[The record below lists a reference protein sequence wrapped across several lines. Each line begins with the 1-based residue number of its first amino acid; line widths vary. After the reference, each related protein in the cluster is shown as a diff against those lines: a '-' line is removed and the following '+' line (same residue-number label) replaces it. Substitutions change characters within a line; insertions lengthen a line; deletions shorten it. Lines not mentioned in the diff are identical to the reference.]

1 MGQSPAKKAGLMELL
16 KLYGIVEE
24 IVYQNEETGFGVI
37 AFDNAGDLINV
48 TGNLAYIVEG
58 ESICVNGRWASH
70 PKFGEQFYCEY
81 YEPHFE
87 RNVAS
92 IYKYLSSRVIKGV
105 GARIAK
111 RIVDQFGEETLNI
124 IEVYPERLSEIS
136 GISMQ
141 KAMDIHKEHI
151 KKIEIQTVVTFFAKY
166 GISPTLAIRVF
177 NTLGGMTI
185 KLCSQSPYIICE
197 QVDNIG
203 FLTADKI
210 ASEMGFPKNSDQRM
224 KSGILYELSRQSMNG
239 HTCYPKDE
247 LISEAS
253 KTLTIGVDSLK
264 NALDALIFE
273 RKLGTYE
280 SFVFLPQFY
289 NAETYIANRLT
300 VLNTRECKDLS
311 GKVKIS
317 EITDI
322 ELSPEQLEAVNEAL
336 KSNLL
341 IITGGPGTGK
351 TTVIN
356 SLIRAYQLLE
366 KKILLSAPTG
376 RAAKRISEL
385 TSCPAKTIHRLL
397 GIEHKKGE
405 KPSFV
410 KNEAD
415 PLTCDI
421 LIVDEMSMTDSML
434 FEALLRAVKEGTRLI
449 MVGDCDQ
456 LPPVGAGNVLKDMMS
471 CDSIKKISFKK
482 IFRQN
487 DTSKIV
493 ENAHRI
499 LNGEEPVYNT
509 KDTDFFF
516 MQSASG
522 EQATES
528 VKELLLTRL
537 PDFLKIDPA
546 RIQVL
551 TPMRKTL
558 LGSVALNNSIKSV
571 LNPIRDKQVQKQ
583 ANGYTF
589 TKFDRVMQTKN
600 DYEIEWETKDG
611 AIGEG
616 IFNGDMGIITDIDL
630 ENAEM
635 IILFD
640 DEKIVH
646 YDFIKL
652 ENLELAYAITV
663 HKSQGSE
670 FDAVVIP
677 LVYGYSRLM
686 TKNLLYTAVTRAKS
700 FVCIVGKKSCVTDMI
715 GNDIEMLRY
724 TGLAHF
730 LKG

>member
-1 MGQSPAKKAGLMELL
+1 ME

-24 IVYQNEETGFGVI
+24 IVFQNEDTGFGVI
-37 AFDNAGDLINV
+37 SFDNAGELINV

-58 ESICVNGRWASH
+58 ESICVNGKWVDH

-87 RNVAS
+87 KNVAS
-92 IYKYLSSRVIKGV
+92 IYKYLASGILKGV
-105 GARIAK
+105 GPGTAK
-111 RIVDQFGEETLNI
+111 KITDYFSEETLNI
-124 IEVYPERLSEIS
+124 IEVYPERLSEIQ
-136 GISMQ
+136 GISMA
-141 KAMDIHKEHI
+141 KAMSIHKEHI

-166 GISPTLAIRVF
+166 GISPTLAVRVF
-177 NTLGGMTI
+177 NALGGMAVKMCTEN
-185 KLCSQSPYIICE
+185 PYIICE
-197 QVDNIG
+197 RVENIG

-210 ASEMGFPKNSDQRM
+210 ACEMGLPKNSDQRM
-224 KSGILYELSRQSMNG
+224 KAGILYELSRQALNG
-239 HTCYPKDE
+239 HTCYPKNE
-247 LISEAS
+247 LALEAG
-253 KTLTIGVDSLK
+253 KTLDIKTELLE
-264 NALDALIFE
+264 NALTALIME
-273 RKLGTYE
+273 RKLGTFE
-280 SFVFLPQFY
+280 EFVFLPQFF
-289 NAETYIANRLT
+289 NAERYIADRLH
-300 VLNTRECKDLS
+300 VLNEKTSEDLS
-311 GKVKIS
+311 ERVDITKI
-317 EITDI
+317 IDI
-322 ELSPEQLEAVNEAL
+322 ELSEEQLEAVRESL
-336 KSNLL
+336 KRNLL

-356 SLIRAYQLLE
+356 SIIKAYQALE
-366 KKILLSAPTG
+366 KKLLLSAPTG

-405 KPSFV
+405 KPAFV

-421 LIVDEMSMTDSML
+421 LIVDEMSMTDSLL
-434 FEALLRAVKEGTRLI
+434 FEALLRAIKEGTRLI

-471 CDSIKKISFKK
+471 CERIKKISFKK

-487 DTSKIV
+487 DSSKIV

-499 LNGEEPVYNT
+499 LNGRAPVYNT
-509 KDTDFFF
+509 ADTDFFF
-516 MQSASG
+516 MQAYSG
-522 EQATES
+522 EQATER
-528 VKELLLTRL
+528 VKELLHKRL
-537 PDFLKIDPA
+537 PEFLKLDHEK
-546 RIQVL
+546 IQVL
-551 TPMRKTL
+551 TPMRKTV

-571 LNPIRDKQVQKQ
+571 LNPVREGQVQKQ
-583 ANGYTF
+583 ANGYIF

-600 DYEIEWETKDG
+600 DYEIEWETADEVVG
-611 AIGEG
+611 TG
-616 IFNGDMGIITDIDL
+616 IFNGDMGIILDIDIPNG
-630 ENAEM
+630 EFT
-635 IILFD
+635 ILFD

-670 FDAVVIP
+670 FDAVVLP

-700 FVCIVGKKSCVTDMI
+700 FVCIVGRQEIVSEMI
-715 GNDIEMLRY
+715 NNDVELLRY
-724 TGLAHF
+724 TGLGDF
-730 LKG
+730 LS

>member
-1 MGQSPAKKAGLMELL
+1 MELL

-37 AFDNAGDLINV
+37 AFDNAGELINV

-58 ESICVNGRWASH
+58 ESVCVNGRWVEH

-87 RNVAS
+87 KNVAS
-92 IYKYLSSRVIKGV
+92 IYKYLSSGIIKGV
-105 GARIAK
+105 GPGIAK
-111 RIVDQFGEETLNI
+111 KITDRFSDETLNI
-124 IEVYPERLSEIS
+124 IEVYPEKLSEIQ

-141 KAMDIHKEHI
+141 KAMSIHKEHI

-185 KLCSQSPYIICE
+185 KLCSQNPYIICE
-197 QVDNIG
+197 RVDNVG

-210 ASEMGFPKNSDQRM
+210 ANEMGFPKNSDQRM
-224 KSGILYELSRQSMNG
+224 KSGILYELSRQALNG
-239 HTCYPKDE
+239 HTCYPKSE
-247 LISEAS
+247 LVLEAS
-253 KTLTIGVDSLK
+253 KTLAIAAEQLS
-264 NALDALIFE
+264 NALDSLIIE

-280 SFVFLPQFY
+280 SFVFLPQFF
-289 NAETYIANRLT
+289 NAETYIAERLH
-300 VLNTRECKDLS
+300 VLNNKKCEDLS
-311 GKVKIS
+311 EKVKIS
-317 EITDI
+317 EISDI
-322 ELSPEQLEAVNEAL
+322 ELSEEQLLAVKESL

-356 SLIRAYQLLE
+356 SLINAYQLMG
-366 KKILLSAPTG
+366 KKIMLSAPTG

-405 KPSFV
+405 KPAFI

-415 PLTCDI
+415 PLACDV
-421 LIVDEMSMTDSML
+421 LIVDEMSMTDSLL
-434 FEALLRAVKEGTRLI
+434 FEALLRAIKEGTRLI

-456 LPPVGAGNVLKDMMS
+456 LPPVGAGNVLKDMMT
-471 CDSIKKISFKK
+471 CDNIKKVSFKK

-499 LNGEEPVYNT
+499 LNEQEPAYNT
-509 KDTDFFF
+509 PDTDFFF
-516 MQSASG
+516 MQSYSG
-522 EQATES
+522 EEATEK

-537 PDFLKIDPA
+537 PNFLKLDPA
-546 RIQVL
+546 KIQVL
-551 TPMRKTL
+551 TPMRKTI
-558 LGSVALNNSIKSV
+558 LGSVALNNNIKAI
-571 LNPIRDKQVQKQ
+571 LNPIRDNHVQKQ
-583 ANGYTF
+583 ANGYIF

-611 AIGEG
+611 TVGEG
-616 IFNGDMGIITDIDL
+616 IFNGDMGIIMSIDPV
-630 ENAEM
+630 NSEM
-635 IILFD
+635 TILFD

-646 YDFIKL
+646 YDFLKL
-652 ENLELAYAITV
+652 ENLELSYAITV

-670 FDAVVIP
+670 FDAVIIP

-686 TKNLLYTAVTRAKS
+686 TKNLLYTAVTRAKG
-700 FVCIVGKKSCVTDMI
+700 FVCIVGRKECVMEMI
-715 GNDIEMLRY
+715 NNNVELLRY
-724 TGLAHF
+724 TGLADF
-730 LKG
+730 LTQ

>member
-1 MGQSPAKKAGLMELL
+1 ME
-16 KLYGIVEE
+16 KMYGIVEE
-24 IVYQNEETGFGVI
+24 IVYQNEDTGFGVI
-37 AFDNAGDLINV
+37 SFDSAGELINV

-58 ESICVNGRWASH
+58 ESICVNGKWVDH

-87 RNVAS
+87 KNVAS
-92 IYKYLSSRVIKGV
+92 IYKYLASGIIKGV
-105 GARIAK
+105 GPGTAK
-111 RIVDQFGEETLNI
+111 KITDHFFEETLNV
-124 IEVYPERLSEIS
+124 IEVYPEKLSEIQ

-141 KAMDIHKEHI
+141 KAMSIHKEHI

-177 NTLGGMTI
+177 NALGGLAI
-185 KLCSQSPYIICE
+185 KLCSENPYIICE
-197 QVDNIG
+197 RVDNVG

-210 ASEMGFPKNSDQRM
+210 ASEMGMSKNSDQRL
-224 KSGILYELSRQSMNG
+224 KAGILYELSRQAMNG
-239 HTCYPKDE
+239 HTCYPKIE
-247 LISEAS
+247 LVLEAG
-253 KTLTIGVDSLK
+253 KTLDINPELLE
-264 NALDALIFE
+264 NALTVLIME

-280 SFVFLPQFY
+280 EFVFLPQFF
-289 NAETYIANRLT
+289 NGEKYIAERLH
-300 VLNTRECKDLS
+300 VLNEKECEDLS
-311 GKVKIS
+311 QKIDVTK
-317 EITDI
+317 IIDI
-322 ELSPEQLEAVNEAL
+322 ELSEEQLTAVKESL

-356 SLIRAYQLLE
+356 SLIKAYQLLE

-385 TSCPAKTIHRLL
+385 TGCPAKTIHRLL

-405 KPSFV
+405 KPAFV

-421 LIVDEMSMTDSML
+421 LIVDEMSMTDSLL
-434 FEALLRAVKEGTRLI
+434 FEALLRAIKEGTRLI

-456 LPPVGAGNVLKDMMS
+456 LPPVGAGNVLKDMMT
-471 CDSIKKISFKK
+471 CERIKKISFKK

-499 LNGEEPVYNT
+499 LGGQAPLYNT
-509 KDTDFFF
+509 PDTDFFF
-516 MQSASG
+516 MQAYSG

-528 VKELLLTRL
+528 VKELLVKRL
-537 PDFLKIDPA
+537 PAFLKIDHEK
-546 RIQVL
+546 IQVL
-551 TPMRKTL
+551 TPMRKTV
-558 LGSVALNNSIKSV
+558 LGSVALNNSIKAV
-571 LNPIRDKQVQKQ
+571 LNPIRDGQVQKQ
-583 ANGYTF
+583 ANGYIF

-611 AIGEG
+611 IAGDG
-616 IFNGDMGIITDIDL
+616 IFNGDMGIIIDIDIK
-630 ENAEM
+630 NGEM

-640 DEKIVH
+640 DEKLVN

-670 FDAVVIP
+670 FDAVILP
-677 LVYGYSRLM
+677 IVYGYSRLM
-686 TKNLLYTAVTRAKS
+686 TKNLLYTAITRAKS
-700 FVCIVGKKSCVTDMI
+700 FVCIVGRKEIVAEMI
-715 GNDIEMLRY
+715 NNDIEQLRY
-724 TGLAHF
+724 TGLADF
-730 LKG
+730 LNIFTEG